1 MCRHICAHTH
11 AHTYTHTLSHTHNSH
26 SHTTHRLTLI
36 HTLRHTHSYLL
47 SYTHC
52 HIQLTFSPSHTV
64 THTLTHIHSH
74 TLTLTHIYT
83 LTRTHCQTPSH
94 IHIHTGCLPLPQ
106 APLPSAPPAC
116 PPLLSFGGTGVSTGV
131 PSQEKVRARGTQPL
145 GPGGTPQPWLASL
158 GWRQP
163 SLRAPGAAGR
173 EHGRASLAQET
184 QGHPRRSCNPL
195 YLEGSAAQKGVKGW
209 GTARCGFLS
218 TLSRSL

>member
-11 AHTYTHTLSHTHNSH
+11 AHTYTHTHSHTHTTHTLTQHIGSH
-26 SHTTHRLTLI
+26 SHTHSQTHTLILTLI
-36 HTLRHTHSYLL
+36 HTLSHTTHILTI
-47 SYTHC
+47 THC
-52 HIQLTFSPSHTV
+52 HPYSH
-64 THTLTHIHSH
+64 THTLTHSHPHTHIHSH
-74 TLTLTHIYT
+74 THTL
-83 LTRTHCQTPSH
+83 SH